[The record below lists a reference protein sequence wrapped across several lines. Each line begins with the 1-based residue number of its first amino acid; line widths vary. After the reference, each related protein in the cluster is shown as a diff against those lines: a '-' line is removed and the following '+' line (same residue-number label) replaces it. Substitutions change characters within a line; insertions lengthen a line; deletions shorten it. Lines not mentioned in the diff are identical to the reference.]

1 MQVFKS
7 EQVRAAGGVHFL
19 FVCFCKKWIVLIV
32 LLFCFRGGHVWS
44 RLPPGYRRGRQTRQ
58 SMQQVGGEGWA
69 FFFQLV
75 SRLADVATIVWF
87 CFVTF
92 LLFSRTRIA
101 EARAFA
107 AEHFQPEQRWSPFQ
121 YGFLS
126 NGSRPALREYG
137 KAVEHVV
144 FSATES
150 RAKTRIW
157 FGSRDVAT
165 GYMFS
170 RAFRRLHVCPR
181 CMFYRAWNW
190 LHVLP
195 NE

>member
-1 MQVFKS
+1 MNCVDCLVILFQRRPCLIPTPARVPPGKADPP
-7 EQVRAAGGVHFL
+7 VDAAGWWGGVG
-19 FVCFCKKWIVLIV
+19 V
-32 LLFCFRGGHVWS
+32 
-44 RLPPGYRRGRQTRQ
+44 
-58 SMQQVGGEGWA
+58 
-69 FFFQLV
+69 FFQLV

-181 CMFYRAWNW
+181 YMFYRAWNW